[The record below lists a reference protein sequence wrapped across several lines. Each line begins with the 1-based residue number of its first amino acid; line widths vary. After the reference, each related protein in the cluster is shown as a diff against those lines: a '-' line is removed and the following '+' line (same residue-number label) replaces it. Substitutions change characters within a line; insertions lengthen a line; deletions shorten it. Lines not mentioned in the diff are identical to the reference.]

1 MAEVHVLTGAER
13 RRRWSADQKRAI
25 VAAAGAPGAVVR
37 AVARRADV
45 SPSLIYRWRR
55 EFRAERAGFA
65 EMVVVADGP
74 GEGLLPERPAVEL
87 AFSGKVRVRIA
98 ASTPPALAA
107 AVVKALGGR

>member
-13 RRRWSADQKRAI
+13 RRRWSEDEKRAI
-25 VAAAGAPGAVVR
+25 VAAAGAAGAVVR

-55 EFRAERAGFA
+55 EFRTEGSGFA

-74 GEGLLPERPAVEL
+74 NEGFSCERPAVEL
-87 AFSGKVRVRIA
+87 AFDGKIRVRIA
-98 ASTPPALAA
+98 AATPPALAA
-107 AVVKALGGR
+107 AIVKALGGR